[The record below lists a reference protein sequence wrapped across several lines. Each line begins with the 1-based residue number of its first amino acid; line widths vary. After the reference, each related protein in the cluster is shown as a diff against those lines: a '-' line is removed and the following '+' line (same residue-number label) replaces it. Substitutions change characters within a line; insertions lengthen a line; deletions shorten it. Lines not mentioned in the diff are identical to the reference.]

1 MMWIKKILYMQL
13 CETLY
18 KLLSFLKIL
27 GIAQWVRVLATKA
40 DGLKL
45 SFKHHY
51 MCDTLHHVKLVDI
64 KS

>member
-1 MMWIKKILYMQL
+1 MQL

-40 DGLKL
+40 DSLKL
-45 SFKHHY
+45 SFEHHC